1 MKFPQALNP
10 ETLPKR
16 VPAPMA
22 AVAASCH
29 VRTLDREAKAG
40 RLTQFRRN
48 SRAIYYDRDEL
59 LTLIGLGPKAESK
72 AEETS
77 KPSKRRRAATPAR

>member
-22 AVAASCH
+22 AVVASCH
-29 VRTLDREAKAG
+29 VRTLDREAKLG

-48 SRAIYYDRDEL
+48 KRAIYYDRDEL
-59 LTLIGLGPKAESK
+59 LALIGLR
-72 AEETS
+72 S
-77 KPSKRRRAATPAR
+77 KPVLTEEITKPSQRRRAAAVK

>member
-48 SRAIYYDRDEL
+48 KRAIYYDRDEL
-59 LTLIGLGPKAESK
+59 LALIGLRPKPDLTT
-72 AEETS
+72 EEIT
-77 KPSKRRRAATPAR
+77 KPAQRRRVTAVK